1 MSVQRDTVVIIILL
15 KILKSISDMVKD
27 KVIDLFQSK
36 KNDFFFLKNH
46 QVLSIYH
53 ANNKK

>member
-36 KNDFFFLKNH
+36 KNDFFFFEKS
-46 QVLSIYH
+46 LSTVH
-53 ANNKK
+53 LSC